1 LSDRYRLFSRSV
13 ILSFYL
19 EIEEPLTVTIRSPKY
34 NSQGF
39 TLVEMLVSLI
49 IVGIILGIAFPSFL
63 SLNKPLRNGSLQFK
77 AQLSLIRSKAI
88 ASNRAY
94 RIKPRFT
101 SRAAYDD
108 GIPRSFIVEQARNCN
123 VTTFGA
129 INNGWEGASQLDID
143 LPKNVG
149 ITDVVSNT
157 FGTPSGPVTIGN
169 SLNWSIC
176 FDNRGVVDTASIR
189 QLVLK
194 DFSQTNRAE
203 IAAFDVSKV
212 GSVDIF
218 TYSKNASTNYPLGT
232 ALVDNQTPP
241 NPLF

>member
-1 LSDRYRLFSRSV
+1 M
-13 ILSFYL
+13 
-19 EIEEPLTVTIRSPKY
+19 IRSPKY

-49 IVGIILGIAFPSFL
+49 IIGIIMGIAFPSFL

-94 RIKPRFT
+94 RIKPRFL
-101 SRAAYDD
+101 SRAAYDN
-108 GIPRSFIVEQARNCN
+108 GIPRSFIVEQARNCK
-123 VTTFGA
+123 VTTLGS

-149 ITDVVSNT
+149 ITDVASNT
-157 FGTPSGPVTIGN
+157 FVTPGPPPGSLTIGN
-169 SLNWSIC
+169 NLNWSIC

-194 DFSQTNRAE
+194 DFDANNRAE
-203 IAAFDVSKV
+203 VAAFDISQV
-212 GSVDIF
+212 GSVEIF
-218 TYSKNASTNYPLGT
+218 TYARNAFGT
-232 ALVDNQTPP
+232 TLADNQTPP
-241 NPLF
+241 SPLF